1 MEKQLLY
8 LNEYLTPLKRGII
21 FDSGEGNPKFHIT
34 TCMDEYGRTE
44 PLYHVFTNLV
54 YPPDVQWYDE
64 WYYKAVPYTFNSRKL
79 SCVWRKSS
87 SIVLNKAYL
96 NV

>member
-21 FDSGEGNPKFHIT
+21 FDSGEGNPKFQIT

-44 PLYHVFTNLV
+44 PLY
-54 YPPDVQWYDE
+54 PPDVQ
-64 WYYKAVPYTFNSRKL
+64 
-79 SCVWRKSS
+79 
-87 SIVLNKAYL
+87 
-96 NV
+96 